1 MNPEREPFD
10 PTLDALLRK
19 HSDEMP
25 SSDIDAAILAAAHRA
40 VQSAPRA
47 AEKAPEATSPWR
59 WWMPLAAA
67 ATIGAITIG
76 VFQLMPKEPEPTTA
90 TVVSDTPSSAV
101 AVPAPNIPPP
111 PAASINKDKAEAP
124 RAQAEAPRAK
134 VRADRAAPAQA
145 PKSNNE
151 RAAAPEP
158 FPARERDAA
167 ARDSVG
173 SATNRVEAE
182 SKTQTAEQDNAAGT
196 LTRREAPR
204 ARAPAVAKQSAAS
217 ADPQVASPEQWIARI
232 RALLA
237 DGKSEDAARELIA
250 FRAAY
255 PDADARLPAEL
266 HVWAAT
272 VKR

>member
-47 AEKAPEATSPWR
+47 AEKAAEATSPWR

-67 ATIGAITIG
+67 ATIGAIAIG
-76 VFQLMPKEPEPTTA
+76 VFQLMPEEPEPTTA

-111 PAASINKDKAEAP
+111 PAASMNKDKAEAP
-124 RAQAEAPRAK
+124 RGK

-158 FPARERDAA
+158 FPARERDAGV
-167 ARDSVG
+167 RESVG
-173 SATNRVEAE
+173 SAANRVEAE
-182 SKTQTAEQDNAAGT
+182 SKTQTAEQDNAAGA
-196 LTRREAPR
+196 LMRREAPR
-204 ARAPAVAKQSAAS
+204 APAPAIAKQSAAS
-217 ADPQVASPEQWIARI
+217 ADAQVASPEQWIARI